1 LTLAKAPLD
10 FLEISESNP
19 SVGMAVANTGD
30 GDADDVTAQIT
41 LPHGLVFAPPP
52 GGASSLMAVP
62 VQRLRDFLAF
72 HSTGA
77 VTIDD
82 WTCSFEGSTAECEL
96 PTLPAGGQTSFD
108 VPVDIEGAVAD
119 GAVTNFVV
127 TAGDQTIEYSVLTG
141 VDVNDEDVEVI
152 FTGEGQ
158 LAAAHV
164 GATLMGCDLTQATCR
179 NVMNS
184 NASTTNSQYNN
195 NGWVMLPLNEAGGEF
210 NSASTTLTLPE
221 GSVVT
226 YASLE
231 WAANRHKNDA
241 FSGALDS
248 ARLRGPGESEYTPI
262 TADSVSQTT
271 DPGGRIYYQARKD
284 VTDIVRSLGAG
295 EWSLADV
302 ALAATAK
309 DPDRTYFGGFALT
322 VVYGNPAL
330 NDSRVAIFDGAHW
343 VSAAHK
349 ADFTFATTAP
359 AKVTLGWTAWEGD
372 RALVGDR
379 IDIDGDTFAPM
390 RWNGTSSTVGDSG
403 NAADST
409 AFGGAYANTLGIDA
423 KLFRPGNVPAG
434 VHKVTVGTDG
444 DNFLLSTLTVTIDYP
459 D

>member
-1 LTLAKAPLD
+1 
-10 FLEISESNP
+10 
-19 SVGMAVANTGD
+19 MAVANAGD

-41 LPHGLVFAPPP
+41 LPDGLAFAPPP

-62 VQRLRDFLAF
+62 VQRLHDYLAF

-77 VTIDD
+77 VTIGD
-82 WTCSFEGSTAECEL
+82 WSCSFDAAVATCEL
-96 PTLPAGGQTSFD
+96 PNLAAGGKTSFD
-108 VPVDIEGAVAD
+108 VPVDITGAVPE

-127 TAGDQTIEYSVLTG
+127 STGDQTIEYSVLTG
-141 VDVNDEDVEVI
+141 VDANDEDVEVI

-158 LAAAHV
+158 LAATHV
-164 GATLMGCDLTQATCR
+164 GATLMGCDLNQLACR
-179 NVMNS
+179 NVMKSTAS
-184 NASTTNSQYNN
+184 NTNSQYNN
-195 NGWVMLPLNEAGGEF
+195 NGWVMKPLNEAGGQF

-231 WAANRHKNDA
+231 WAANRHSTDV

-248 ARLRGPGESEYTPI
+248 ARLRGPGQSEYTAI
-262 TADSVSQTT
+262 TADTVSQTT
-271 DPGGRIYYQARKD
+271 DPDGRIYYQSRVD
-284 VTDIVRSLGAG
+284 VTDLVKDLGAG

-302 ALAATAK
+302 ALAATSK

-343 VSAAHK
+343 VSTAHK
-349 ADFTFATTAP
+349 ADFTFSTTAP

-372 RALVGDR
+372 RGLVGDR
-379 IDIDGDTFAPM
+379 IDINGDTFAPM
-390 RWNGTSSTVGDSG
+390 RWDGTSASVGDSG

-409 AFGGAYANTLGIDA
+409 AFGGAHANSLGVDA

-434 VHKVTVGTDG
+434 VHKVTVGTNG

-459 D
+459 

>member
-1 LTLAKAPLD
+1 
-10 FLEISESNP
+10 
-19 SVGMAVANTGD
+19 MAVANAGD

-41 LPHGLVFAPPP
+41 LPEGLTFAPPP

-62 VQRLRDFLAF
+62 VQRLHDFLSF
-72 HSTGA
+72 HATGA
-77 VTIDD
+77 VTVGD
-82 WTCSFEGSTAECEL
+82 WSCSFDSGLATCDL
-96 PTLPAGGQTSFD
+96 PNLPAGGQTEFD
-108 VPVDIEGAVAD
+108 VPVNINGAVAEGAV
-119 GAVTNFVV
+119 THFVV
-127 TAGDQTIEYSVLTG
+127 TTGDQTIEYSVLTG
-141 VDVNDEDVEVI
+141 VDANDEDVDVI

-158 LAAAHV
+158 LAATHV
-164 GATLMGCDLTQATCR
+164 GATLMGCDLTQLTCR
-179 NVMNS
+179 NVMKSTAS
-184 NASTTNSQYNN
+184 NTNSQYNN
-195 NGWVMLPLNEAGGEF
+195 NGWVMKPLNEAGGQF

-231 WAANRHKNDA
+231 WAANRHTSDA

-248 ARLRGPGESEYTPI
+248 ARLRGPGQSDYAPI
-262 TADSVSQTT
+262 TADTVSQTT
-271 DPGGRIYYQARKD
+271 DPDGRIYYQARVD
-284 VTDIVRSLGAG
+284 VTDLVKELGAG

-302 ALAATAK
+302 ALAASAN

-322 VVYGNPAL
+322 VIYGNPAL

-349 ADFTFATTAP
+349 ADFTFATTGP
-359 AKVTLGWTAWEGD
+359 SKVTLGWTAWEGD
-372 RALVGDR
+372 RGLVGDR

-390 RWNGTSSTVGDSG
+390 RWDGTSTSVGDSG

-409 AFGGAYANTLGIDA
+409 AFGGAYANTLGVDA

-459 D
+459 